1 MLISVSNLAYIWWDF
16 VNHTYQTQACASQTI
31 DSNHKKYSAECM
43 MAISSGLGLIA
54 FALGHWFLADRYW
67 MIGELIPTLKSESDN
82 AQQSDRIKCVKRT
95 SFIMIFLF
103 FFFPLMGAV
112 CFVSYFLSTNLKVKA
127 TMNALVYVFLTIP
140 YFM

>member
-1 MLISVSNLAYIWWDF
+1 
-16 VNHTYQTQACASQTI
+16 
-31 DSNHKKYSAECM
+31 

-67 MIGELIPTLKSESDN
+67 MIGELIPTLKRESDN

-95 SFIMIFLF
+95 NFIMIFLF
-103 FFFPLMGAV
+103 FFFPLMSAV
-112 CFVSYFLSTNLKVKA
+112 CFLSYFLSTNLKVKT